1 MAVSRLIGSETN
13 NWLLSTGQ
21 VTDLIQGAQM
31 AANRRSVSQTL
42 RGSRGRGV
50 TAHIHTG
57 SVVGSGQDFHSQ
69 NVHTPFP
76 LVFHQSRDI
85 TQWSKSSGDTTD
97 STPTFSASVAVS
109 NVKSHKCCRV
119 SRRRISVCHGDD
131 VNRSRTFPTSDQTE
145 RTTPTDGRGATR
157 VSSQLCPS
165 LR

>member
-1 MAVSRLIGSETN
+1 
-13 NWLLSTGQ
+13 
-21 VTDLIQGAQM
+21 M

-109 NVKSHKCCRV
+109 NVKSHKCCRTSYLCLPLRADDGDEV
-119 SRRRISVCHGDD
+119 SKSEQD
-131 VNRSRTFPTSDQTE
+131 FSDF
-145 RTTPTDGRGATR
+145 
-157 VSSQLCPS
+157 
-165 LR
+165 